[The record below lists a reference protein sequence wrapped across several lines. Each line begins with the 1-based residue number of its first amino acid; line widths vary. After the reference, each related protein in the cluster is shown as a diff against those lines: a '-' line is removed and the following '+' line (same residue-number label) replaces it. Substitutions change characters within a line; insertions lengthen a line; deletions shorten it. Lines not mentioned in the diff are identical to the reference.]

1 MAALSFA
8 RADEVPAAALIDAFN
23 AAFADY
29 LLRFPPLDDEGW
41 RQFVAR
47 QGADLALGRV
57 ALRAGEVVAFLLVTP
72 RAARRSRIAVM
83 GARPAERGS
92 GVAARL
98 LDDAIGAARQ
108 RGERSVEL
116 EVFAQ
121 NPRALAL
128 YRSRGFEAVCALHG
142 FVSEPAPGAA
152 AEPKGLDAVTR
163 DDAVRW
169 LAEAEAADAGRWPWQ
184 VGSAAVASALGDVN
198 CWRLGQAQLIFRAAP
213 GEGPVAVVSLIDRG
227 PTQAGAAALLAA
239 LRAGYPTRTLQAPQL
254 QRDDGPAL
262 AFDAAGWTR
271 LPLHQLLLRLPLDE
285 RDLGQS
291 PP

>member
-41 RQFVAR
+41 RQFVTR

-72 RAARRSRIAVM
+72 RAPRRSRIAVM

-152 AEPKGLDAVTR
+152 AEPKDLDAVTR

-184 VGSAAVASALGDVN
+184 VGSAAVASAPGEVN
-198 CWRLGQAQLIFRAAP
+198 CWRLGQAQ
-213 GEGPVAVVSLIDRG
+213 
-227 PTQAGAAALLAA
+227 LLAA

-254 QRDDGPAL
+254 QRNDGPAL
-262 AFDAAGWTR
+262 AFDAAGWAR

-291 PP
+291 QP

>member
-1 MAALSFA
+1 MAALSWA
-8 RADEVPAAALIDAFN
+8 RADEVPAAALMEAFN

-29 LLRFPPLDDEGW
+29 LLRFPPLDGEGW

-47 QGADLALGRV
+47 QGAELSLGRV
-57 ALRAGEVVAFLLVTP
+57 ALRGDEVAAFLLVTP
-72 RAARRSRIAVM
+72 RPPGRSRIAVM
-83 GARPAERGS
+83 GARPAQRGS
-92 GVAARL
+92 GVAAGL
-98 LDDAIGAARQ
+98 LDGATEAARE

-128 YRSRGFEAVCALHG
+128 YRSRGFETVCALYG
-142 FVSEPAPGAA
+142 YA
-152 AEPKGLDAVTR
+152 AEPSQAAAGELTKEDVSR

-169 LAEAEAADAGRWPWQ
+169 LAEVDAAEPWQ
-184 VGSAAVASALGDVN
+184 VSGAAVA
-198 CWRLGQAQLIFRAAP
+198 AAP
-213 GEGPVAVVSLIDRG
+213 GEVLCWRHAQAQLVFRAAAGDGPVSVVSLIDRDLA
-227 PTQAGAAALLAA
+227 QAGAVALLAG
-239 LRAGYPTRTLQAPQL
+239 LRAAYPTRALQAPQL
-254 QRDDGPAL
+254 QRDDGAAR

-271 LPLHQLLLRLPLDE
+271 LPLHQQLLSLHLDA

>member
-8 RADEVPAAALIDAFN
+8 RAAEVPAAALIDAFN

-29 LLRFPPLDDEGW
+29 LLRFPPLDAEGW

-47 QGADLALGRV
+47 QGAALALGRV
-57 ALRAGEVVAFLLVTP
+57 ALRGDEVVAFLLVTP
-72 RAARRSRIAVM
+72 RPPGRSRIAVM

-92 GVAARL
+92 GVAAGL
-98 LDDAIGAARQ
+98 LDDAIAAARE

-128 YRSRGFEAVCALHG
+128 YRSRGFEAVCLLYGYAAG
-142 FVSEPAPGAA
+142 ASAA
-152 AEPKGLDAVTR
+152 AEKLTNEEVSR

-169 LAEAEAADAGRWPWQ
+169 LAEVDAAQPWQ
-184 VGSAAVASALGDVN
+184 VSGAAVA
-198 CWRLGQAQLIFRAAP
+198 AAP
-213 GEGPVAVVSLIDRG
+213 GEVFCWRHADAQLVFRAGAGDGPVGVVSLIDRD
-227 PTQAGAAALLAA
+227 PAQAGAVALLAG
-239 LRAGYPTRTLQAPQL
+239 LRAAYPARALQAPQP
-254 QRDDGPAL
+254 QRDDGPAR
-262 AFDAAGWTR
+262 AFDAAGWAR
-271 LPLHQLLLRLPLDE
+271 LPLHQLLLRLHLAA
-285 RDLGQS
+285 RDSLGQS

>member
-1 MAALSFA
+1 MAALTLT
-8 RADEVPAAALIDAFN
+8 RADAVPAAALIDAFN

-29 LLRFPPLDDEGW
+29 LLRFPPLDADGW

-47 QGADLALGRV
+47 QGAEPELGRV
-57 ALRAGEVVAFLLVTP
+57 ALRGDAVVAFLLVSP
-72 RAARRSRIAVM
+72 RPPDRSRIAVM

-92 GVAARL
+92 GVAARM
-98 LDDAIGAARQ
+98 LDDTIAAARE

-128 YRSRGFEAVCALHG
+128 YRSRGFKTLCALYG
-142 FVSEPAPGAA
+142 YTAPAPQAA
-152 AEPKGLDAVTR
+152 TQKLAREDVARG
-163 DDAVRW
+163 DAVRW
-169 LAEAEAADAGRWPWQ
+169 LADAEAADPARRPWQ
-184 VGSAAVASALGDVN
+184 VGAAAVA
-198 CWRLGQAQLIFRAAP
+198 AAP
-213 GEGPVAVVSLIDRG
+213 GEVLCWRHADAQLVLRTDAAGGPVAVVSLIDRD
-227 PTQAGAAALLAA
+227 PTQAGAVALLAA
-239 LRAGYPTRTLQAPQL
+239 LRAEYPTRTLQAPQL

-262 AFDAAGWTR
+262 AFDTAGWTR
-271 LPLHQLLLRLPLDE
+271 LPLHQLLLRLPLDA